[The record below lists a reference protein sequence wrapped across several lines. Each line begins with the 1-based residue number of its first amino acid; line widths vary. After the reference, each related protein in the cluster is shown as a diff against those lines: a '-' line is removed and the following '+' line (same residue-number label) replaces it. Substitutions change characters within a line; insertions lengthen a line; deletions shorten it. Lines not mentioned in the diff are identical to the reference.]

1 MKCLI
6 KIPNIKYG
14 SSLRYGCGPYM
25 TLKLGQVHVFTATLP
40 GTVYGSLSHEY
51 HYLIPRTTLT
61 VTIFYIQN

>member
-25 TLKLGQVHVFTATLP
+25 TPWNWVKFMF
-40 GTVYGSLSHEY
+40 S
-51 HYLIPRTTLT
+51 
-61 VTIFYIQN
+61 